1 MHWSNSSNWIM
12 AESIFVHVTN
22 AILAKIFVANY
33 VAFMCDKVS
42 IMDNGSWISIH
53 AYVM

>member
-1 MHWSNSSNWIM
+1 MF
-12 AESIFVHVTN
+12 AHVTN
-22 AILAKIFVANY
+22 AILAKIFVAKH

-42 IMDNGSWISIH
+42 TMGNGSWISIR